1 MSYIIGNKCV
11 SVCDTACVKV
21 CPVDA
26 INGPKL
32 VDGLASEVE
41 NMTREE
47 LIGLQLFINPDVCID
62 CGACVPECPEDA
74 IYKDEEEAVAL
85 GDGES
90 IDKNYGFYG
99 LKFKKTIR

>member
-11 SVCDTACVKV
+11 SVCDTACTKV

-32 VDGLASEVE
+32 IDGLGQEVQ
-41 NMTREE
+41 NISKEE
-47 LIGLQLFINPDVCID
+47 LIGLQLYIHPDICID

-74 IYKDEEEAVAL
+74 IYKDEDEAIAL
-85 GDGES
+85 GDSES
-90 IDKNYGFYG
+90 VDKNYEFYG
-99 LKFKKTIR
+99 LKFKKTII

>member
-32 VDGLASEVE
+32 VDGLGSEVKD
-41 NMTREE
+41 MTKEE
-47 LIGLQLFINPDVCID
+47 LVGLQLYINPNECID

-74 IYKDEEEAVAL
+74 IYKDEEEAIAL
-85 GDGES
+85 GDSES

-99 LKFKKTIR
+99 LKYKKRI

>member
-1 MSYIIGNKCV
+1 MSYIIGNKCI
-11 SVCDTACVKV
+11 SVCDTSCVKV

-32 VDGLASEVE
+32 VDGLGVEVE
-41 NMTREE
+41 SMSKEE
-47 LIGLQLFINPDVCID
+47 LEGLQLYINPDQCID

-74 IYKDEEEAVAL
+74 IYKDEEEAIAL
-85 GDGES
+85 GDKES

-99 LKFKKTIR
+99 LKFNRINL

>member
-1 MSYIIGNKCV
+1 MSYIIGNKCI

-32 VDGLASEVE
+32 VDGVGSEVE
-41 NMTREE
+41 NMTKEE
-47 LIGLQLFINPDVCID
+47 LVGLQLYINPEQCID

-74 IYKDEEEAVAL
+74 IYKDEDEAIAL
-85 GDGES
+85 GDSES
-90 IDKNYGFYG
+90 VEKNYGFYG
-99 LKFKKTIR
+99 LKYKKMIQ

>member
-1 MSYIIGNKCV
+1 MSYIIGNKCI

-32 VDGLASEVE
+32 VDGVGSEVE
-41 NMTREE
+41 NMTKEE
-47 LIGLQLFINPDVCID
+47 LVGLQLYINPDQCID

-74 IYKDEEEAVAL
+74 IYKDEDEAIAL
-85 GDGES
+85 GDSES
-90 IDKNYGFYG
+90 VEKNYGFYG
-99 LKFKKTIR
+99 LKYKKMIQ

>member
-32 VDGLASEVE
+32 VDGLGSEVKD
-41 NMTREE
+41 MTKEE
-47 LIGLQLFINPDVCID
+47 LIGLQLYINPNECID

-74 IYKDEEEAVAL
+74 IYKDEEEAIAL
-85 GDGES
+85 GDSES

-99 LKFKKTIR
+99 LKYKKRI

>member
-1 MSYIIGNKCV
+1 MSYIIGNKCI

-32 VDGLASEVE
+32 VDGIGSEVE
-41 NMTREE
+41 NMTKEE
-47 LIGLQLFINPDVCID
+47 LVGLQLYINPDQCID

-74 IYKDEEEAVAL
+74 IYKDEDEAIAL
-85 GDGES
+85 GDSES
-90 IDKNYGFYG
+90 VEKNYGFYG
-99 LKFKKTIR
+99 LKYKKMIQ